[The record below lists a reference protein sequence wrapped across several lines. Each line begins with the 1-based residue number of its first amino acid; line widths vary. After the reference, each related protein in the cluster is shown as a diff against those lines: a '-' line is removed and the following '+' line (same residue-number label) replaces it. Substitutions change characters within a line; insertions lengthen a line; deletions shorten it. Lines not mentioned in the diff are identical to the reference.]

1 MAESKLRRDRRPLPV
16 QVRDQIL
23 EAIREDGLGPG
34 DQIASEPVLS
44 QQFQVG
50 RSTIREAVKLLERD
64 GLIEVQ
70 HGRGSFVS
78 AVADLGGERPITR
91 FEGVTEMLEGLGYI
105 VENEILGV
113 RERRASADERR
124 SLGLGEKATVVELER
139 LRRHQGEPFVY
150 SRNVFAREL
159 ISGPL
164 DEIDWGG
171 SLLTLLEGEGESI
184 TSSAA
189 HIRAVEAP
197 ARLRELGLE
206 LPDISWLLITEIC
219 VNSAGRPV
227 LASED
232 LHRGDVFAFHFVRRR
247 AEA

>member
-1 MAESKLRRDRRPLPV
+1 MADSKLHRDRRPLPL

-23 EAIREDGLGPG
+23 AAIREDGLRPG
-34 DQIASEPVLS
+34 DQIPSEPALS
-44 QQFQVG
+44 EQFQVA
-50 RSTIREAVKLLERD
+50 RSTVREAEKQLERD

-91 FEGVTEMLEGLGYI
+91 FEGVTEMLQGLGYV
-105 VENEILGV
+105 VENEVLGV
-113 RERRASADERR
+113 IERTATADERR
-124 SLGLGEKATVVELER
+124 SLGLGERAHVVELER
-139 LRRHQGEPFVY
+139 LRRHEGQPFVY

-159 ISGPL
+159 IPGPL
-164 DEIDWGG
+164 DKIDWSG
-171 SLLTLLEGEGESI
+171 SLLALLESHSEPI

-189 HIRAVEAP
+189 HIRAVDTP
-197 ARLRELGLE
+197 ARLRELALD
-206 LPDISWLLITEIC
+206 LPEMSWLLITEIC

-247 AEA
+247 AEG